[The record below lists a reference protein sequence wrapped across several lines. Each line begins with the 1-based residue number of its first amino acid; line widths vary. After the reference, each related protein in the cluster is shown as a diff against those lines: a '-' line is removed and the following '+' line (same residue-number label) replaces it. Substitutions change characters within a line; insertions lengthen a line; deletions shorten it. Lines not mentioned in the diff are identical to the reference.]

1 MHENDLSY
9 RIRGAAFTVHTEL
22 GPGLFESVYEVALAH
37 ELQKDGLDV
46 KRQLGI
52 PVHYDGLR
60 MDQGYRADLLVV
72 GKVIVE
78 IKSVETLQDVHY
90 KQLLTYIRL
99 ADIRLGLLM
108 NFNSVSLKDSITRIV
123 NDL

>member
-1 MHENDLSY
+1 MHENELSY
-9 RIRGAAFTVHTEL
+9 KIRGAAFNVHTEL
-22 GPGLFESVYEVALAH
+22 GPGLFESVYEIALAH
-37 ELQKDGLDV
+37 ELQEEGLGV
-46 KRQLGI
+46 KRQLSI
-52 PVHYDGLR
+52 PIQYDGIM
-60 MDQGYRADLLVV
+60 MDQGYRADLLVD

-78 IKSVETLQDVHY
+78 VKSVEALHDVHY

-99 ADIRLGLLM
+99 ANIRLGLLM